1 VPLPDS
7 ATLLFTGDVLTHR
20 GVNRA
25 AATSDGGYDYRAM
38 FGPIT
43 ATVSAADVAIC
54 HLEAPVAP
62 PGEDVMIA
70 PMRVSSAASMADALA
85 AAGFDRCSTASNHS
99 MDRGTAGIDA
109 TVGALEA
116 AGIGQSGM
124 ARTPE
129 EAQAPVLTV
138 NGIRFAHLA
147 YTFSFNG
154 LQAPAGEPW
163 RANLIDPDRIVAD
176 AADARARGA
185 EAVIVSLHWGVER
198 GVQPTTEQRRVAD
211 IVAAS
216 GQVDLIV
223 GHHAHVLQPISQEHG
238 VWVAWGLGNV
248 LSDHPTSS
256 KWPLQSMDAVLLH
269 VTLTR
274 AADGT
279 IDVGRPVAVPTW
291 CDSRNGNVIHLTSE
305 ADQPGVDPGLA
316 ESLRASHA
324 RTVELLGDFVGSA

>member
-1 VPLPDS
+1 M
-7 ATLLFTGDVLTHR
+7 LTHR

-43 ATVSAADVAIC
+43 ATVAAADVAIC

-62 PGEDVMIA
+62 PGENVMIE

-85 AAGFDRCSTASNHS
+85 TAGFDRCSTASNHS
-99 MDRGTAGIDA
+99 MDRGAAGIDA

-124 ARTPE
+124 ARTPQ
-129 EAQAPVLTV
+129 EAVAPVLAV
-138 NGIRFAHLA
+138 NGIRYVHLS

-154 LQAPAGEPW
+154 LSTPAGEPW
-163 RANLIDPDRIVAD
+163 RSNLIDPQRIIAD
-176 AADARARGA
+176 AANARARGA
-185 EAVIVSLHWGVER
+185 EMVIVSLHWGVER

-211 IVAAS
+211 IVTAS

-269 VTLTR
+269 VTMTR
-274 AADGT
+274 AADGS

-305 ADQPGVDPGLA
+305 ADRPGVDAGLA
-316 ESLRASHA
+316 GSLRASHA
-324 RTVELLGDFVGSA
+324 RTAELLGDFVGSA